1 MSIRPLHD
9 RVVIRRQEEEATSAG
24 GIVLPGS
31 AAEKPNQGE
40 VLAVGPGRIT
50 TNGEQQAMSV
60 KVGDTVLFGPYA
72 GNSTARST
80 VMRSSSLVKVK
91 FTAYLKLNLTLFLMK
106 EFLTWQLKK

>member
-1 MSIRPLHD
+1 MKIRPLYD
-9 RVVIRRQEEEATSAG
+9 RVVVRRKEEEKTSAG

-31 AAEKPNQGE
+31 AKEKPNQGE

-72 GNSTARST
+72 GNSTAKIDGDEVLIVSESEIYG
-80 VMRSSSLVKVK
+80 VLE
-91 FTAYLKLNLTLFLMK
+91 A
-106 EFLTWQLKK
+106 

>member
-31 AAEKPNQGE
+31 ASEKPNQGE

-72 GNSTARST
+72 GNSTAKINGDEVLIVSESEIYG
-80 VMRSSSLVKVK
+80 VLE
-91 FTAYLKLNLTLFLMK
+91 A
-106 EFLTWQLKK
+106 